1 MLQQAINS
9 AELILHQYQQIQRT
23 TPYEISDCRK
33 PSVARDIATVLGAVQ
48 KRNGYLEGNGYRVTW
63 CIGHLVQLAA
73 PEAYAEELR
82 RWKFDTLPIIPEQF
96 QYQVVPATQKTICHC
111 AAADS

>member
-1 MLQQAINS
+1 MKLVI
-9 AELILHQYQQIQRT
+9 AE
-23 TPYEISDCRK
+23 K
-33 PSVARDIATVLGAVQ
+33 PSVARDIAAVLGAVQ
-48 KRNGYLEGNGYRVTW
+48 KKNGYLEGNGYRVTW

-96 QYQVVPATQKTICHC
+96 QYQVVPATQKQFVIVQQLIHNSTEIHLRHRRRTGRP
-111 AAADS
+111 AHF

>member
-1 MLQQAINS
+1 MKLVI
-9 AELILHQYQQIQRT
+9 AE
-23 TPYEISDCRK
+23 K

-96 QYQVVPATQKTICHC
+96 NIRLFLLHKNNLSLC
-111 AAADS
+111 SS